1 MRNWNFM
8 TFSEIPVSGHFGN
21 DALFLN
27 RCSNGT
33 CRSLGKRAT
42 LGSSSTASGLRRS
55 LPTSFSCAGTH
66 YVGLPRS
73 SGFWLCR
80 KNIGSSR
87 RSRPWRQD
95 SLLPWYS
102 QPGKPKYHLKKS
114 SGPWKKGLLGC
125 PFFPEL
131 ARRKRGHMPKESW
144 TPSSWGLSAT
154 RWAAQPD
161 SMTFSTRHLPL

>member
-8 TFSEIPVSGHFGN
+8 TFLEIPVSGHFGN

-42 LGSSSTASGLRRS
+42 LGSSSTASRLRRS

-95 SLLPWYS
+95 SLLPWAAGVPLF
-102 QPGKPKYHLKKS
+102 PGANSPQE
-114 SGPWKKGLLGC
+114 KGAYAPRELDTFILGIVRYQVGC
-125 PFFPEL
+125 S
-131 ARRKRGHMPKESW
+131 ARFNDLQH
-144 TPSSWGLSAT
+144 T
-154 RWAAQPD
+154 
-161 SMTFSTRHLPL
+161 HLPL